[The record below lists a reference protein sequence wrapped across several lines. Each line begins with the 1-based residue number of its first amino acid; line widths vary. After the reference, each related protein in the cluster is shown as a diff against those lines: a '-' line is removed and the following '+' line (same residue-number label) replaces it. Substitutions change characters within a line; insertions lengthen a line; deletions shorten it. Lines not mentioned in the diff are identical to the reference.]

1 MPGRVLQ
8 RGPSNQYLNC
18 KSKVN
23 HMNIEDLKNKVGFQI
38 NFILHSGLEPE
49 TAIEHITELA
59 EDYRKSTSE
68 LTKYEIIQQYLL
80 ERGANDEF
88 VNNEILI
95 LKGLKER
102 ECKHR
107 FITSADWSHQ
117 KCSECGFKVEI
128 VNKA

>member
-1 MPGRVLQ
+1 MTKEVLQ
-8 RGPSNQYLNC
+8 
-18 KSKVN
+18 
-23 HMNIEDLKNKVGFQI
+23 NKIGFQI
-38 NFILHSGLEPE
+38 NFILYSGLEPE
-49 TAIEHITELA
+49 TAIEHIAQIA

-88 VNNEILI
+88 VNNEVLI

-107 FITSADWSHQ
+107 FITSADWIHQ
-117 KCSECGFKVEI
+117 TCSECGFKVE
-128 VNKA
+128 VKNQK